1 MSADD
6 GTYILQ
12 TQGPEFR
19 IAQTQA
25 IDNIYQEYFSEKNSW
40 SPCVERIVQ
49 TFGKSQ
55 VYTDLTEAWDAANLL
70 EDKVG
75 ETEYGTSLIAQFS
88 DYHFSDFEA
97 EYEKVSSKTSD

>member
-6 GTYILQ
+6 GVYILQ

-19 IAQTQA
+19 IAHTQA
-25 IDNIYQEYFSEKNSW
+25 IDNIYEEYFPETNTW

-49 TFGKSQ
+49 TFGASK
-55 VYTDLTEAWDAANLL
+55 VYEDLTEAWDDASIL

-75 ETEYGTSLIAQFS
+75 STEYGTSLITQFS
-88 DYHFSDFEA
+88 EYHFSDFE
-97 EYEKVSSKTSD
+97 EQNGKVVKSG